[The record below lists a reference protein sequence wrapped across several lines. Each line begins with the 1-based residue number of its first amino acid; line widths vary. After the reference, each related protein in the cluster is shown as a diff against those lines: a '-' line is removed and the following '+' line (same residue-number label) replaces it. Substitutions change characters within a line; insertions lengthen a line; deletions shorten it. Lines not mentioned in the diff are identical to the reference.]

1 MFVPYTIVNPLT
13 IVRVRRVLPRVGDVL
28 VRPGE
33 AVEPAHIVAQ
43 TLLPADFRIVD
54 VARELDVSM
63 KRVKDCIRV
72 DKGDMVAEG
81 DIVASR
87 GGLGGQNLR
96 SPITGTVVGRG
107 RGRILLEAQPTPV
120 RLNALIPGPVVEEI
134 PTQGVVIETVGAHV
148 QAIWGNGQ
156 ESHGVLRVV
165 VRAPR
170 HPIRPKHI
178 DASAQGAILV
188 GGSCID
194 DETLDHAIEMQ
205 VRGIVVG
212 GVPEAML
219 PRLEQLTFPVIAT
232 EGIGDIPMCQ
242 AIFDLLR
249 SLSGRDASVS
259 GQLKRQWG
267 VRRPYIVVPMP
278 SQAGNP
284 INPEAP
290 LSIGSRVRVLRGA
303 YNGASGTVSDMP
315 KGLLL
320 LETEGRFPGVQV
332 DFGGKETALVPFQN
346 LERLL

>member
-13 IVRVRRVLPRVGDVL
+13 IVRIRRSLPRAGDVL
-28 VRPGE
+28 VHPGE
-33 AVEPAHIVAQ
+33 AVEPAHVVAQ

-54 VARELDVSM
+54 VARELDVSI
-63 KRVKDCIRV
+63 KRVSRCIQV
-72 DKGDMVAEG
+72 KQGDMIAEG
-81 DIVASR
+81 DVVASR
-87 GGLGGQNLR
+87 GGLGGQTVR
-96 SPITGTVVGRG
+96 SPITGTVVGTG
-107 RGRILLEAQPTPV
+107 RGRLLLEAQPIPM
-120 RLNALIPGPVVEEI
+120 RLNALIPGTVVEVLPSE
-134 PTQGVVIETVGAHV
+134 GVVIETVGAHV
-148 QAIWGNGQ
+148 QAVWGNGQ
-156 ESHGVLRVV
+156 ESYGVLRVV
-165 VRAPR
+165 VRAPK

-178 DASAQGAILV
+178 DASANGAILV

-205 VRGIVVG
+205 VRGIVLG

-219 PRLEQLTFPVIAT
+219 PRLEQLSFPVIAT

-249 SLSGRDASVS
+249 SLSGRDASIS
-259 GQLKRQWG
+259 GQLRCQWG
-267 VRRPYIVVPMP
+267 VRRPYVVVPMP

-290 LSIGSRVRVLRGA
+290 LGVGSRVRVLRGT
-303 YNGASGTVSDMP
+303 YRGMSGVVSDMP

-320 LETEGRFPGVQV
+320 MDTGGRFPGVQV
-332 DFGGKETALVPFQN
+332 DLGGKDTALIPFQN